1 LSNGIAVM
9 LSPPIDR
16 LIEAL
21 SKPPASFTWS
31 HDHNRLIGTRAGFA
45 VDIWP
50 DKVVCLSIMAFD
62 RPKLAQNNAIL
73 LLLVLTALRPDWN
86 AAGDWL
92 AVQMRQAKRVQG
104 SYAGPNGEQSIVFEY
119 HAKGAQALLT
129 IKRLDRIPDR
139 GIYSD

>member
-1 LSNGIAVM
+1 M
-9 LSPPIDR
+9 QPTIDR

-21 SKPPASFTWS
+21 SAPPANFVWS
-31 HDHNRLIGTRAGFA
+31 HDHSRLIGTRAGFA

-50 DKVVCLSIMAFD
+50 DKVVCISIMAFD

-73 LLLVLTALRPDWN
+73 MLLILTALRPEWD

-92 AVQMRQAKRVQG
+92 AQQMRQSKHTRG
-104 SYAGPNGEQSIVFEY
+104 SYAGPNGEQSLVFEY
-119 HAKGAQALLT
+119 RAKGAQVLLT
-129 IKRLDRIPDR
+129 IKRLDKIPDR